1 MSDPVISVKNI
12 KKHFV
17 VEKGIFGK
25 GLGFLKAVDGISF
38 DIHEK
43 ETLAV
48 VGESGCGKSTLGRT
62 IIRLLEPTEGEVYFE
77 GKNIFD
83 LNKSGIRQLRKEMQI
98 IFQDPYASL
107 NPRMKI
113 ADIIGEPL
121 ITHGVVTGKEKIE
134 RVHELMELVGL
145 RKGYSSRYPHM
156 FSGGQR
162 QRVGIA
168 RAIALNPKFIVCDE
182 PVSALDVS
190 IQSQIIN
197 LLLDLQ
203 DRNNLT
209 YLFISHDLDVVRYL
223 SNRVCVMFLG
233 KVMEL
238 GVTSEVYRH
247 PLHPYTKFLT
257 EASPVPNPH
266 ERHKEKLILEGD
278 IPSPMNPPSGCIF
291 RTRCPYVKDKCIK
304 EVPQSREIDGR
315 LVACHFPLL

>member
-1 MSDPVISVKNI
+1 MSIKDI
-12 KKHFV
+12 KKHFI
-17 VEKGIFGK
+17 VEKGLFGK
-25 GLGFLKAVDGISF
+25 GAGVLKAVDGINF

-62 IIRLLEPTEGEVYFE
+62 IIRLLEATDGEVCFE
-77 GKNIFD
+77 GKNIYD
-83 LNKSGIRQLRKEMQI
+83 LNKVETRELRKEMQI

-107 NPRMKI
+107 NPRMKVS
-113 ADIIGEPL
+113 DIIGEPL
-121 ITHGVVTGKEKIE
+121 ITHGVANGKEKLE

-145 RKGYSSRYPHM
+145 RKSYSSRYPHM

-223 SNRVCVMFLG
+223 SDRVCVMYLG
-233 KVMEL
+233 KSMEL
-238 GVTSEVYRH
+238 GNTKEVYKN

-257 EASPVPNPH
+257 EASPIPNPH
-266 ERHKEKLILEGD
+266 ERNKEKLILEGD
-278 IPSPMNPPSGCIF
+278 IPSPINPPSGCVF
-291 RTRCPYVKDKCIK
+291 RTRCPYAKDLCIE
-304 EVPQSREIDGR
+304 EVPEDRDINGR

>member
-1 MSDPVISVKNI
+1 MTQAVISVKNI
-12 KKHFV
+12 KKYFP

-25 GLGFLKAVDGISF
+25 TLENLKAVDGISF
-38 DIHEK
+38 DIHQK

-62 IIRLLEPTEGEVYFE
+62 IIRLLEPTGGEVYFE
-77 GKNIFD
+77 GEDIFK
-83 LNKSGIRQLRKEMQI
+83 LKKEGIRELRKEMQI

-113 ADIIGEPL
+113 IDIIGEPL
-121 ITHGVVTGKEKIE
+121 ITHGVATGREKIQ

-203 DRNNLT
+203 DRKDLT

-233 KVMEL
+233 RLMEL
-238 GVTSEVYRH
+238 GDTKEVYHH

-257 EASPVPNPH
+257 EASPIPNPH
-266 ERHKEKLILEGD
+266 ERHKEKMILEGD

-291 RTRCPYVKDKCIK
+291 RTRCPYVRDKCIK
-304 EVPQSREIDGR
+304 EIPQAENIDGR
-315 LVACHFPLL
+315 LVACHFPLI